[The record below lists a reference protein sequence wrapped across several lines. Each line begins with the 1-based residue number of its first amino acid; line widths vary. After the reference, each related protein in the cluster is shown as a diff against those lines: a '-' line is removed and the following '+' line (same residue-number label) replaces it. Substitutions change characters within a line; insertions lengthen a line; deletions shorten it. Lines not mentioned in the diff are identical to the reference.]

1 MRAWQLE
8 TQGSPADV
16 LIQGER
22 AVPEPGPGEVQIRVA
37 AAGVGLPD
45 VMMCRGTYVFE
56 PPRPA
61 VLGQEIVG
69 VVTVLGEGCALE
81 VGQRVMGVTSFY
93 TGNGGFAEFCIA
105 PEFSLYPVPEAMS
118 DAEAAAF
125 TIPYHTAWVGL
136 KVRGK
141 IAADEV
147 LVVHGGAGG
156 TGTAA
161 IRLAKAL
168 GATVIATAGGE
179 EKLAY
184 CKDAGADECIDNR
197 KLDVSTRVMEITGG
211 RGADVVFD
219 PVGGELFEQSVAYTA
234 SGGRLLAVGFAS
246 GRWGAPD
253 SGELVMRNCA
263 ALGVFVGAHD
273 HDEMLQ
279 CHQSLSELYAAE
291 RLTAKPD
298 VITSFDEIGGTVAAL
313 ERREILGK
321 AVAVLR

>member
-8 TQGSPADV
+8 SLGAPEDV
-16 LIQGER
+16 LKQSER
-22 AVPEPGPGEVQIRVA
+22 PEPEPGPGEVRIKVG
-37 AAGVGLPD
+37 AAGLGLPD

-61 VLGQEIVG
+61 VIGQEMAGMVAA
-69 VVTVLGEGCALE
+69 VGEGCALA

-93 TGNGGFAEFCIA
+93 TGNGGYADFCIA
-105 PEFSLYPVPEAMS
+105 PEFSLYPVPGAM
-118 DAEAAAF
+118 DDTEAAAF

-136 KVRGK
+136 VLRGK
-141 IAADEV
+141 IESGEV
-147 LVVHGGAGG
+147 LVVHGAAGG
-156 TGTAA
+156 TGIAA

-168 GATVIATAGGE
+168 GVTVIATAGGQ

-184 CKDAGADECIDNR
+184 CKEGGADHCIDNR
-197 KLDVSTRVMEITGG
+197 KEDIAARVMDITAG
-211 RGADVVFD
+211 RGADVIYD

-234 SGGRLLAVGFAS
+234 SGGRLLAIGFAA

-253 SGELVMRNCA
+253 SGELVARNCA
-263 ALGVFVGAHD
+263 ALGVFVGAHG

-279 CHQSLSELYAAE
+279 CHASLGGLYSAGKLVASPE
-291 RLTAKPD
+291 K
-298 VITSFDEIGGTVAAL
+298 IIEFSEIGATLGAL

-321 AVAVLR
+321 VVASL